1 MPFRYLKEN
10 LEDLKGLTKGLGSD
24 LSVDLAVGLPVE
36 LPVDF
41 STFLQRNLSGMAA
54 GNGASKNASAPSN
67 LGQLELP
74 IAREVHNDRNAH
86 KGGRSF
92 YFFDF
97 DDNVAFLATPTFIFH
112 KQTGKRLQLSSGEF
126 AKHSKFIGRS
136 GSYKEYRID
145 LCETNG
151 TFRCFRD
158 QDIPLLERLVFGRR
172 QMFIEDLAAALGLPD
187 YQWKGPS
194 WSCFHHATLNQ
205 RPMSVI
211 TARGHRP
218 ETIKDGVRLFVREG
232 HLPNEPN
239 YLSLYPVSNK
249 DIRLVLGDPE
259 FKESVAA
266 MKQAAIR
273 ASVETAIRVYG
284 YNPHHRFGMSDDDPQ
299 NIELIVEEMTRLKTC
314 YPEMSF
320 FVIETQQ
327 GHFVKWEIYRDRT
340 EATLCTGNE
349 QTLGA
354 FEQLSLLPTS

>member
-1 MPFRYLKEN
+1 MPLPDLKEN
-10 LEDLKGLTKGLGSD
+10 LQGLKNLSSELRSD
-24 LSVDLAVGLPVE
+24 LSTRLG
-36 LPVDF
+36 
-41 STFLQRNLSGMAA
+41 RNLGDGATRNA
-54 GNGASKNASAPSN
+54 GLIISPSN
-67 LGQLELP
+67 GSANPTKLGQLELP

-97 DDNVAFLATPTFIFH
+97 DDNVAFLATPAFIFH
-112 KQTGKRLQLSSGEF
+112 KQTGVGLQLSSGEF
-126 AKHSKFIGRS
+126 AKHSKFIGKS
-136 GSYKEYRID
+136 GVYRDYRVD
-145 LCETNG
+145 LCEMNG

-158 QDIPLLERLVFGRR
+158 QDISLLERFVFGRR
-172 QMFIEDLAAALGLPD
+172 QMFIEDLASALGLPD

-218 ETIKDGVRLFVREG
+218 ETIKDGIRLFVRER
-232 HLPNEPN
+232 HLPVEPN

-249 DIRLVLGDPE
+249 DIRAELGDPE
-259 FKESVAA
+259 FKSSVAA

-273 ASVETAIRVYG
+273 ASVEAAIRVYG
-284 YNPHHRFGMSDDDPQ
+284 YNPHHRFGMSDDDPH
-299 NIELIVEEMTRLKTC
+299 NIELIVEEMTRLKTS

-320 FVIETQQ
+320 FMIETQQ
-327 GHFVKWEIYRDRT
+327 GHFVKWEIYPDRA
-340 EATLCTGNE
+340 EPTLCAGSE
-349 QTLGA
+349 QSLGA